1 MNSDNIAA
9 NNDKI
14 MADHVLEVD
23 LDEGRLLVQGF
34 DEMITEDGV
43 I

>member
-1 MNSDNIAA
+1 MNSQDVAA
-9 NNDKI
+9 NSDI
-14 MADHVLEVD
+14 MMHRHVLEVER
-23 LDEGRLLVQGF
+23 DEGRLLVQGF